1 MMGDVGTGGGV
12 GLICGSVLV
21 VIGFTDDF
29 AVVEVVVVVVG
40 VVFVVNVPGCVSMIV
55 DCVETAVVGCTHSF
69 AARERASDVN
79 TMLPKSALNRLHHT
93 ESHLTLET
101 SIDAG
106 ISTKTWAFLYRRRK
120 ANLLKGGPVATPF
133 TALQNRAV
141 PPLAL
146 GLGVLP

>member
-29 AVVEVVVVVVG
+29 AVVEVVVVVAG
-40 VVFVVNVPGCVSMIV
+40 VVFVVNVPSCVSMVV
-55 DCVETAVVGCTHSF
+55 DCVETVVVGCTHSF

-79 TMLPKSALNRLHHT
+79 TMLPKSAPNCLHHT
-93 ESHLTLET
+93 ESHLALET
-101 SIDAG
+101 SVDAG
-106 ISTKTWAFLYRRRK
+106 TSTKTWAFVYRCPKTNPLR
-120 ANLLKGGPVATPF
+120 GGPVATPF

-146 GLGVLP
+146 GLGVVP